1 MQSEILLSIHVEVD
15 VYTLVDIEVLDNI
28 ASREQGLTYTG
39 RGKLRS
45 NLNYNLANIEQ
56 LHT

>member
-39 RGKLRS
+39 RGELRS
-45 NLNYNLANIEQ
+45 NLNHNLANIEQ